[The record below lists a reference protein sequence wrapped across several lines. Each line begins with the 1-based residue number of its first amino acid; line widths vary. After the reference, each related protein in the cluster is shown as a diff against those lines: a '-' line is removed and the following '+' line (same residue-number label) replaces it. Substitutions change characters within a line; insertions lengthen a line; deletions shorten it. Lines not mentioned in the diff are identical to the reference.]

1 MIILNVY
8 YTANDGMREEYLR
21 TVAEAGI
28 PEKSRA
34 EAGNARY
41 EYYLS
46 ESNPDEV
53 LLVEHWKDED
63 AYQFHK
69 EQDYFELLQN
79 IKKKYVKEVHIDSM
93 VL

>member
-8 YTANDGMREEYLR
+8 YVTNNGMRDEYLK

-34 EAGNARY
+34 EAGNLKY

-53 LLVEHWKDED
+53 LLVEHWKDD
-63 AYQFHK
+63 AGYQFHK

-79 IKKKYVKEVHIDSM
+79 IKQKYVKTVHIDSM
-93 VL
+93 TV

>member
-8 YTANDGMREEYLR
+8 YVTNNGMRDEYLK

-34 EAGNARY
+34 EAGNLKY

-53 LLVEHWKDED
+53 LLVEHWKDD
-63 AYQFHK
+63 AGYQFHK

-79 IKKKYVKEVHIDSM
+79 IKQKYVKAVHIDSM
-93 VL
+93 TV